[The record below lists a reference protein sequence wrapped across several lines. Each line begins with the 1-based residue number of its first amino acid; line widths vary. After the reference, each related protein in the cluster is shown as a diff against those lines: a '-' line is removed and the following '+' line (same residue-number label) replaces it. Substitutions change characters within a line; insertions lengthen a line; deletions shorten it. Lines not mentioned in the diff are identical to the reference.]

1 MPDKGHL
8 EGVTLG
14 NGDAKLGDGLLAVVA
29 RVEVATPAQQ
39 EPVYPRRHPL
49 GRLDDR
55 RQDHRYPAGPYH
67 TVHVVKVRAYEVAQR
82 ALLVGL
88 WIFSEVGRHSYYRG
102 QECSS
107 PKSLREFNLL
117 YTPQRSRRTRLSSRA
132 GDVHL
137 PKRAS
142 KARAS
147 QSAPGEIGVPN
158 ALLRG
163 EPHGLS
169 LVRLRPDAR
178 RLLSRLCRR
187 LFQRGLCGPFFAR
200 GARCA
205 LTPLHTAV
213 TFAVGFG
220 PGRLGLGGCFA
231 PLLLLRAGH
240 VYAGDPGPASSYDLY
255 LRGAARLTE
264 CPERDDLATRRQ
276 RVGLVAL
283 GVALASGEPLAALTG
298 PTDGK
303 FPATLF
309 AGAEHRVLPD
319 TAPDNVRELLFR
331 VLEMLVDPPEDV
343 ARLVHNDVLGGLA
356 LRDLVHAPL
365 ELGGHLVGGYLGGK
379 VL

>member
-1 MPDKGHL
+1 VPDKGHL

-49 GRLDDR
+49 SRLDDR

-67 TVHVVKVRAYEVAQR
+67 TGHVVKVRAYEVAQR

-107 PKSLREFNLL
+107 PKTLREFNLL

-137 PKRAS
+137 PKQAS

-147 QSAPGEIGVPN
+147 QSASGEIGVPDS
-158 ALLRG
+158 LLRG

-187 LFQRGLCGPFFAR
+187 LFQLGLWGRFFAR
-200 GARCA
+200 GARYA

-240 VYAGDPGPASSYDLY
+240 VYAGDPGPASSHDLY

-298 PTDGK
+298 PTDGEV
-303 FPATLF
+303 PATLF

-319 TAPDNVRELLFR
+319 TAPDDVRELLFR

-343 ARLVHNDVLGGLA
+343 A
-356 LRDLVHAPL
+356 
-365 ELGGHLVGGYLGGK
+365 
-379 VL
+379 